1 VRVVASPVVRS
12 PTLRAAAALALVSA
26 WMVALFSG
34 VAAGGAVHFVL
45 LAALAVFPW
54 RVLRDEA

>member
-1 VRVVASPVVRS
+1 MVASPAVRS
-12 PTLRAAAALALVSA
+12 PTLRAAVALALVST

-34 VAAGGAVHFVL
+34 VAADGAVHLVL

-54 RVLRDEA
+54 HVLRGET

>member
-1 VRVVASPVVRS
+1 VRS
-12 PTLRAAAALALVSA
+12 PTVRAAAALALVST
-26 WMVALFSG
+26 WVVALFSG
-34 VAAGGAVHFVL
+34 VAAGGAVHLVL

>member
-1 VRVVASPVVRS
+1 MVACAVVRS
-12 PTLRAAAALALVSA
+12 PTLRAAAALALVST

-34 VAAGGAVHFVL
+34 VAAGGAVHLIL

-54 RVLRDEA
+54 RVLRGEA